1 MSNKNASVGVLVE
14 DLKVSFKFAVKNIL
28 SFLLGMIGVIIVTLV
43 VMLIGFAIVSIPLLF
58 ALGGPEGFV
67 AFFESLGVVMEAI
80 FVAQPDPAA
89 ALLGIFAIVLLVTP
103 FFVAIGVVFGMGREI
118 VESAGTS
125 AEGVFVW
132 YRKKFFSL
140 AGGGIV
146 IFAIIGLPLFLVY
159 GSLFLA
165 GYVVTGLPASVLAAL
180 SAFWIIFSS
189 GMMTMVFPAIIDNY
203 SVLDATRQSIRL
215 SLKYFDRV
223 FSTWFA
229 FILIIA
235 LMFAPVGIGIATFTV
250 PSLGFDFIGA
260 AVYAAIAAFVLVLI
274 VLPALVI
281 ALSRLYMILS
291 GIEVSA
297 VHDVEP
303 DVSLVGGM

>member
-203 SVLDATRQSIRL
+203 SILDATRQSIRL

-229 FILIIA
+229 FILIIV
-235 LMFAPVGIGIATFTV
+235 LMFAPVGIGIAAFTV
-250 PSLGFDFIGA
+250 PSLGFGFIGA
-260 AVYAAIAAFVLVLI
+260 AAYAAIAAFVLVLI

>member
-1 MSNKNASVGVLVE
+1 MSNKNASIGVLMD
-14 DLKVSFKFAVKNIL
+14 DLKVSFKFALKNIL
-28 SFLLGMIGVIIVTLV
+28 SFILGMIGVLIVTVLV
-43 VMLIGFAIVSIPLLF
+43 MGLAMAVVAVPLLF
-58 ALGGPEGFV
+58 ALGGPEGFM
-67 AFFESLGVVMEAI
+67 AFFESLGVILESVFLPELN
-80 FVAQPDPAA
+80 PASA
-89 ALLGIFAIVLLVTP
+89 TLGILAITLIVTP

-146 IFAIIGLPLFLVY
+146 MFAVIGLPLILVY

-165 GYVVTGLPASVLAAL
+165 GYVLTGIPAAVLASL
-180 SAFWIIFSS
+180 SAIWIILSS
-189 GMMTMVFPAIIDNY
+189 GMLTMVFPAIIDNI
-203 SVLDATRQSIRL
+203 SVFDATRQSIRL
-215 SLKYFDRV
+215 SLRYFDRV
-223 FSTWFA
+223 FSTWIA
-229 FILIIA
+229 FILIII
-235 LMFAPVGIGIATFTV
+235 LMLAPLVLGATSFVTGAI
-250 PSLGFDFIGA
+250 GFDAILIM
-260 AVYAAIAAFVLVLI
+260 VYILVLI

-291 GIEVSA
+291 GIEVSSSGQ
-297 VHDVEP
+297 VEP

>member
-1 MSNKNASVGVLVE
+1 MSFRFALKNM
-14 DLKVSFKFAVKNIL
+14 L
-28 SFLLGMIGVIIVTLV
+28 SFLLGMIGVLIVTV
-43 VMLIGFAIVSIPLLF
+43 IVLGLAMAVISIPLLL

-67 AFFESLGVVMEAI
+67 AFFQSLGVI
-80 FVAQPDPAA
+80 FENTFLPQPDPASA
-89 ALLGIFAIVLLVTP
+89 TIGILAIALLLTP

-118 VESAGTS
+118 VESAGTT

-146 IFAIIGLPLFLVY
+146 IFGIVGLPLILVY

-165 GYVVTGLPASVLAAL
+165 GYVVTGFLGAVLASL
-180 SAFWIIFSS
+180 SALWIMLSS
-189 GMMTMVFPAIIDNY
+189 GMMTMVFPAIIDNH
-203 SVLDATRQSIRL
+203 SVIDATRQSIRL
-215 SLKYFDRV
+215 SLRYFDRV

-229 FILIIA
+229 FILIIV
-235 LMFAPVGIGIATFTV
+235 LMFAPIGIGIAAFAV
-250 PSLGFDFIGA
+250 PSFGIDFMA
-260 AVYAAIAAFVLVLI
+260 AAIYGVIAAFALILI

-291 GIEVSA
+291 GVEVSNKS
-297 VHDVEP
+297 HVEP
-303 DVSLVGGM
+303 DVSLVGGN

>member
-1 MSNKNASVGVLVE
+1 MSNKNASIGVLME
-14 DLKVSFKFAVKNIL
+14 DLKVSFKFAVRNIL

-43 VMLIGFAIVSIPLLF
+43 VMLIGFAVVSIPLLF
-58 ALGGPEGFV
+58 AMGGPQGFV
-67 AFFESLGVVMEAI
+67 AFFESLGVLMEAI

-89 ALLGIFAIVLLVTP
+89 ATLGILAIMLLVTP

-146 IFAIIGLPLFLVY
+146 MFVIIGLPLFLVY
-159 GSLFLA
+159 GGLFLA
-165 GYVVTGLPASVLAAL
+165 GYVLTGLPSAVLASL
-180 SAFWIIFSS
+180 SAFWIMLSS

-215 SLKYFDRV
+215 TMKYFDRV
-223 FSTWFA
+223 FSTWFT
-229 FILIIA
+229 FILIIIV
-235 LMFAPVGIGIATFTV
+235 MFAPLGLGIAAFAM
-250 PSLGFDFIGA
+250 PSLGADFIFFA
-260 AVYAAIAAFVLVLI
+260 IYAVIAGFILVLI

-291 GIEVSA
+291 GIEISA
-297 VHDVEP
+297 VGENEP
-303 DVSLVGGM
+303 DVSLVGGI

>member
-1 MSNKNASVGVLVE
+1 MSNKNASIGVLVE

-67 AFFESLGVVMEAI
+67 AFFESLGVVMEAV

-159 GSLFLA
+159 GGLFLA
-165 GYVVTGLPASVLAAL
+165 GYVVTGLPGAILAGFSAL
-180 SAFWIIFSS
+180 WIMLSS

-203 SVLDATRQSIRL
+203 SVIDATRQSIRL

-223 FSTWFA
+223 FSTWFT

-235 LMFAPVGIGIATFTV
+235 LMFAPVAMGIAAFTV

-260 AVYAAIAAFVLVLI
+260 AVYAVIAAFVLVLV

-297 VHDVEP
+297 VRDVEP

>member
-1 MSNKNASVGVLVE
+1 MSNKNASIGVLMD
-14 DLKVSFKFAVKNIL
+14 DLKVSFKFALKNIL
-28 SFLLGMIGVIIVTLV
+28 SFILGMIGVLIVTVLV
-43 VMLIGFAIVSIPLLF
+43 MGLAMAVVAVPLLF
-58 ALGGPEGFV
+58 ALGGPEGFM
-67 AFFESLGVVMEAI
+67 AFFESLGVILESVFLPELN
-80 FVAQPDPAA
+80 PASA
-89 ALLGIFAIVLLVTP
+89 TLGILAITLIVTP

-146 IFAIIGLPLFLVY
+146 MFAVIGLPLILVY

-165 GYVVTGLPASVLAAL
+165 GYVLTGIPAAVLASL
-180 SAFWIIFSS
+180 SAIWIILSS
-189 GMMTMVFPAIIDNY
+189 GMLTMVFPAIIDNI
-203 SVLDATRQSIRL
+203 SVFDATRQSIRL
-215 SLKYFDRV
+215 SLRYFDRV
-223 FSTWFA
+223 FSTWIA
-229 FILIIA
+229 FILIII
-235 LMFAPVGIGIATFTV
+235 LMLAPLVLGATSFVTGAI
-250 PSLGFDFIGA
+250 GFDAILIM
-260 AVYAAIAAFVLVLI
+260 VYAVPAAIILVLI

-291 GIEVSA
+291 GIEVSSSGQ
-297 VHDVEP
+297 VEP

>member
-1 MSNKNASVGVLVE
+1 ME
-14 DLKVSFKFAVKNIL
+14 DLKVSFKFAVRNIL

-43 VMLIGFAIVSIPLLF
+43 VMLIGFAVVSIPLLF
-58 ALGGPEGFV
+58 AMGGPQGFV
-67 AFFESLGVVMEAI
+67 AFFESLGVLMEAI

-89 ALLGIFAIVLLVTP
+89 ATLGILAIMLLVTP

-146 IFAIIGLPLFLVY
+146 MFVIIGLPLFLVY
-159 GSLFLA
+159 GGLFLA
-165 GYVVTGLPASVLAAL
+165 GYVLTGLPSAVLASL
-180 SAFWIIFSS
+180 SAFWIMLSS

-215 SLKYFDRV
+215 TMKYFDRV
-223 FSTWFA
+223 FSTWFT
-229 FILIIA
+229 FILIIIV
-235 LMFAPVGIGIATFTV
+235 MFAPLGLGIAAFAM
-250 PSLGFDFIGA
+250 PSLGADFIFFA
-260 AVYAAIAAFVLVLI
+260 IYAVIAGFILVLI

-291 GIEVSA
+291 GIEISA
-297 VHDVEP
+297 VGENEP
-303 DVSLVGGM
+303 DVSLVGGI

>member
-1 MSNKNASVGVLVE
+1 MSNKNASIGVLM
-14 DLKVSFKFAVKNIL
+14 VSFKFALKNIL
-28 SFLLGMIGVIIVTLV
+28 SFILGMIGVLIVTILV
-43 VMLIGFAIVSIPLLF
+43 MGLAMAIVAVPLLF

-67 AFFESLGVVMEAI
+67 AFFESLGVILESVFLPELN
-80 FVAQPDPAA
+80 PASA
-89 ALLGIFAIVLLVTP
+89 TLGILAITLLVTP

-146 IFAIIGLPLFLVY
+146 MFAVIGLPLILVY

-165 GYVVTGLPASVLAAL
+165 GYVLTGIPAAVLASL
-180 SAFWIIFSS
+180 SAIWIILSS
-189 GMMTMVFPAIIDNY
+189 GMLTMVFPAIIDNY
-203 SVLDATRQSIRL
+203 SVFDATRQSIRL
-215 SLKYFDRV
+215 SLRYFDRV
-223 FSTWFA
+223 FSTWIA
-229 FILIIA
+229 FILIII
-235 LMFAPVGIGIATFTV
+235 LMIAPLVLGATSFVTGAI
-250 PSLGFDFIGA
+250 GFDAILIM
-260 AVYAAIAAFVLVLI
+260 VYAVPAAIILVLI

-291 GIEVSA
+291 GIEVSSSGQ
-297 VHDVEP
+297 VEP

>member
-180 SAFWIIFSS
+180 SAFWIMFSS

-235 LMFAPVGIGIATFTV
+235 LMFAPVGIGIAAFTV

-260 AVYAAIAAFVLVLI
+260 AAYAAIAAFVLVLI

>member
-1 MSNKNASVGVLVE
+1 MSNKNASIGVLID
-14 DLKVSFKFAVKNIL
+14 DLKVGFKFAVKNIL
-28 SFLLGMIGVIIVTLV
+28 SFLLGMIGVLIVTLV
-43 VMLIGFAIVSIPLLF
+43 VMMIGFAIVSIPLLF
-58 ALGGPEGFV
+58 AVGGPEGFV
-67 AFFESLGVVMEAI
+67 TFFDSLGVILESI

-89 ALLGIFAIVLLVTP
+89 ASLGILVILLLLTP
-103 FFVAIGVVFGMGREI
+103 FIVAIGVVFGMGREI

-146 IFAIIGLPLFLVY
+146 MFIIIGLPLLLVY

-165 GYVVTGLPASVLAAL
+165 GYVATGPLGAVLASL
-180 SAFWIIFSS
+180 SAIWIMLSS

-203 SVLDATRQSIRL
+203 SVIDATRQSIRL
-215 SLKYFDRV
+215 SIRYFDRV

-229 FILIIA
+229 FILIIV
-235 LMFAPVGIGIATFTV
+235 LMFAPIGIGMAAFAV
-250 PSLGFDFIGA
+250 PSFGIDFMATGIY
-260 AVYAAIAAFVLVLI
+260 AVIAAFVLVLI

-291 GIEVSA
+291 GIEVSSA
-297 VHDVEP
+297 TQVEP